1 MHVKGAIIN
10 LHINL
15 LEKVAK
21 SAIWFHLKK
30 KKRILGNTKR
40 SGRSWKTTKEDDH
53 RILSVVKKK
62 KKSEHLPKSR
72 TLSMRYEYHYPG
84 FTAECHPLVTL
95 KNGKGRL
102 NFEKTS
108 RRHPQTSN
116 S

>member
-1 MHVKGAIIN
+1 MKGAIIN
-10 LHINL
+10 PHINL

-30 KKRILGNTKR
+30 NEY
-40 SGRSWKTTKEDDH
+40 SGTPGRPWKTTKEDDH

-72 TLSMRYEYHYPG
+72 MLSMRYEYHYPG
-84 FTAECHPLVTL
+84 FTAGCHPLVTL

-102 NFEKTS
+102 NLEKTP